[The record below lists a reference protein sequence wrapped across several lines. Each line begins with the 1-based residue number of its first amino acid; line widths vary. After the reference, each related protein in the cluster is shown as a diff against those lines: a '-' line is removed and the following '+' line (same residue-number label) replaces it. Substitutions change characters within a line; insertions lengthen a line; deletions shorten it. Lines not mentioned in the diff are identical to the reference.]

1 MHPRCSFRVQR
12 VTSGR
17 ATTTSAMSPSPT
29 GTAASWATRLPPLS
43 RPYRLRGRGSSI
55 RASWPPARTSVPG
68 GTNRARRTQLERAA
82 KLEGTLAHVELERK
96 TDLGVVESASN
107 ASPDSPQEREK
118 ALRRELLRLAL
129 GDDPVHRMPMWVW
142 RLGEA
147 LLIAVPNEPYVV
159 FQTEL
164 RRRFPETPIFVLMTT
179 NGGVGYLPPRE
190 TYGAGLYQE
199 QQSPFAPGCLEQ
211 TVEEA
216 AAALESLRP
225 GRETRAPSSAQ

>member
-1 MHPRCSFRVQR
+1 MLGRSNANAPRSSKARSL
-12 VTSGR
+12 TSSSNGR
-17 ATTTSAMSPSPT
+17 A
-29 GTAASWATRLPPLS
+29 
-43 RPYRLRGRGSSI
+43 
-55 RASWPPARTSVPG
+55 
-68 GTNRARRTQLERAA
+68 
-82 KLEGTLAHVELERK
+82 
-96 TDLGVVESASN
+96 DLGVVESASN

-147 LLIAVPNEPYVV
+147 LLVAVPNEPYVV

-225 GRETRAPSSAQ
+225 GREARAPSSDQ